1 MPLRV
6 TIIGHQTKEVLENA
20 TCILPISVGQDYH
33 EGAAFA
39 ETLRQ
44 LNASFAR
51 VIIVIA
57 DTLQKNTFILNNIPK
72 DRARQLSLEKGVEW
86 QERNQVAISTL
97 TIPHEIIRWDT
108 WLRDEKYAAKRTL
121 TDQKYVD
128 ENDFQCSVDLA
139 VAEFVGFLARKNNI
153 EKKRAFD
160 GTIANKLCKDCMLEG
175 AAVMSL
181 WMEQGFNYIAYPVGR
196 SQTNKSIF
204 DCLSRIYQAD
214 FQLLDIKIEEQ
225 PATTKKRGKKRADS
239 IDGAKTTVTAS
250 AQGVHFSE
258 EQKESLA
265 ELEKFITDPFL
276 SQLFSLSRG
285 HLLND
290 DALKI
295 ALILSIGEKV
305 KLTCTKLVET
315 MSERQMAAHGVATK
329 AATTPPAALHSPSQD
344 IADPIDS
351 QSSIS
356 TQGGVGMFQSID
368 NASDTSF
375 SASNSSS
382 PEHGR
387 KKDEEIA
394 ERRHSY
400 PGRETPKSFSLFSSQ
415 NRDQGS
421 LFTNTAT
428 SSLPSNPTILTKN
441 R

>member
-20 TCILPISVGQDYH
+20 TCVLPISVGQDYH

-44 LNASFAR
+44 LNTTSFAK
-51 VIIVIA
+51 IIIAVA
-57 DTLQKNTFILNNIPK
+57 DTLQENTHKLNSIPE
-72 DRARQLSLEKGVEW
+72 DRARTVSLLKGDKWLRDNNAVL
-86 QERNQVAISTL
+86 STL
-97 TIPHEIIRWDT
+97 TIPYEIIRWDAWQT
-108 WLRDEKYAAKRTL
+108 DEKYAEKRAAMS
-121 TDQKYVD
+121 QKYVD

-139 VAEFVGFLARKNNI
+139 VAEFVGFLARKSNI

-196 SQTNKSIF
+196 SQMNKSIF
-204 DCLSRIYQAD
+204 GCLSQIYQAD
-214 FQLLDIKIEEQ
+214 FQLLDIKIEEK
-225 PATTKKRGKKRADS
+225 PATTKKRDKKRADS

-250 AQGVHFSE
+250 ALGARFSE

-276 SQLFSLSRG
+276 SQLFSVSRG

-305 KLTCTKLVET
+305 QLTCAELVKA
-315 MSERQMAAHGVATK
+315 MSDRQLATHEVATK
-329 AATTPPAALHSPSQD
+329 TATTPPAALHSPSQD
-344 IADPIDS
+344 IAYQIDS
-351 QSSIS
+351 QSLKS
-356 TQGGVGMFQSID
+356 TQEGVGMFQSID

-375 SASNSSS
+375 SASSS
-382 PEHGR
+382 PEHGS
-387 KKDEEIA
+387 KKDGKTA
-394 ERRHSY
+394 ERLHSD
-400 PGRETPKSFSLFSSQ
+400 PGREIPNSFSLFSSQ
-415 NRDQGS
+415 NRDHGS
-421 LFTNTAT
+421 LFTNTNTA
-428 SSLPSNPTILTKN
+428 LLIGVQK
-441 R
+441 